1 MLKSYFLTAF
11 RNIKRQK
18 LYSAI
23 IILGL
28 AVGMTGFALFA
39 LTAGVKLTADKFHS
53 NADRIYTVVQVALA
67 ENKDEQHSTFL
78 PAPLLSSLQSEFP
91 EIGEAV
97 RILPAQRL
105 ILRRGKDSFY
115 ENGALFVDPNFL
127 EFFTFDLAA
136 GNPQTALSDP
146 NSMVIS
152 EAVALKYFGDDDP
165 VGKVLTL
172 GNAVDV
178 TVTGVLKNIPRTSS
192 LRFNILLSMET
203 SKALFDILDDWDVSR
218 HTGFW
223 RFPKGMKIKN
233 LEGRFPSLIGKYF
246 SDPEKTPQR
255 MYLFPFLDVRL
266 KGGHIASPMAS
277 SNMAGVFIIF
287 FLGVL
292 LLFIV
297 SINFINLSTTRYM
310 HRLREIGLRKVI
322 GAHRSQLIKQFLGE
336 STLLAFLA
344 LPISIILYELVHPI
358 FAAYVGSGSDVSNS
372 IFHYPFLLKY
382 LLIAV
387 VVTGFFSGIYPAFF
401 VSSFRPVQ
409 VLKGSLQ
416 QGRKKR
422 RGGKAMIVFQFS
434 ISILL
439 IILAGTVKDQFKV
452 LLNAD
457 LGFSR
462 DQVAVIQISDE
473 VRSKRQ
479 VLQTEIERHPE
490 VLTMSASA
498 SIPVVW
504 ESPHLVRLADAGKDE
519 AKTMQVYGVDH
530 NFVEALEMKMINGR
544 SFSEEL
550 DDKNSLIVSETAA
563 KRLDLDSPVGE
574 HLMIGEQSGVVV
586 GVVRDF
592 LFADIGFGIPP
603 AVLYLEEEN
612 LNYML
617 IKFSSK
623 DGFPVIRDALK
634 EQWLIHA
641 PNLPFD
647 CDTLENHFG
656 KFFDLLSRL
665 AGFLNVI
672 GILGVFF
679 SCLGLLGL
687 ASFMVERRTKEIGI
701 RKILGASFFQINWS
715 FGREFILLVTIAN
728 VIAAVLVYVGWNRVL
743 QTGLLFFEKISVWTY
758 GFAVFISLFMALA
771 AVTSQV
777 WKSAR
782 ANPVNSLRQE

>member
-1 MLKSYFLTAF
+1 MLKSYVLTAL
-11 RNIKRQK
+11 RNIQRQK
-18 LYSAI
+18 LYSLI
-23 IILGL
+23 IISGL

-39 LTAGVKLTADKFHS
+39 LSAGAKLRADKFHRD
-53 NADRIYTVVQVALA
+53 ADRIFTVVQVALA
-67 ENKDEQHSTFL
+67 ENKDERHSAFL
-78 PAPLLSSLQSEFP
+78 SAPLLSTLQSEFP
-91 EIGEAV
+91 EVEDAV
-97 RILPAQRL
+97 RICPAQRL
-105 ILRRGKDSFY
+105 ILRKGKDSFY
-115 ENGALFVDPNFL
+115 ENRALFVDPKFL

-136 GNPQTALSDP
+136 GNPRTALSDP
-146 NSMVIS
+146 YSMVIS
-152 EAVALKYFGDDDP
+152 EAVALKYFGGDDP

-178 TVTGVLKNIPRTSS
+178 TVTGVLKNLSRTSS

-203 SKALFDILDDWDVSR
+203 IESLSDVLDDWEVSR

-223 RFPKGMKIKN
+223 KLPKGTKTKL
-233 LEGRFPSLIGKYF
+233 LEERFPSLIGRYF

-255 MYLFPFLDVRL
+255 MYLFPFLNFRL
-266 KGGHIASPMAS
+266 KGGHIASPVAS
-277 SNMAGVFIIF
+277 SNMSGVFIVS

-322 GAHRSQLIKQFLGE
+322 GAKRSQLIKQFLGE
-336 STLLAFLA
+336 SILLAFLA
-344 LPISIILYELVHPI
+344 LPLAIILYEIAHPI
-358 FAAYVGSGSDVSNS
+358 FTAYLGFGADVSNS

-387 VVTGFFSGIYPAFF
+387 ILTGFFSGIYPAFF
-401 VSSFRPVQ
+401 VSAFRPSQ
-409 VLKGSLQ
+409 ILKGSLQ

-422 RGGKAMIVFQFS
+422 RGSKAMIVFQFA

-457 LGFSR
+457 LGYSR
-462 DQVAVIQISDE
+462 DRVAVVQISDE
-473 VRSKRQ
+473 VRSKRR
-479 VLQTEIERHPE
+479 VIQTEIERHPG
-490 VLTMSASA
+490 VQSVSASA

-504 ESPHLVRLADAGKDE
+504 ESPIQVRSTDASKSE
-519 AKTMQVYGVDH
+519 ALSMQAYGVDY
-530 NFVEALEMKMINGR
+530 NFVETLEMKMISGR
-544 SFSEEL
+544 SFSREWDE
-550 DDKNSLIVSETAA
+550 KNSLIISETAA
-563 KRLDLDSPVGE
+563 KRLDLDNPVGE
-574 HLMIGEQSGVVV
+574 QLMIGEQSGVVV

-603 AVLYLEEEN
+603 AVLYLDEDN
-612 LNYML
+612 LSYML
-617 IKFSSK
+617 IKYASK
-623 DGFPVIRDALK
+623 EGFPTIQAALK
-634 EQWLIHA
+634 HQWLLHA

-647 CDTLENHFG
+647 CDTLANHFG
-656 KFFDLLSRL
+656 RFFDLLSSL
-665 AGFLNVI
+665 AGFLNI
-672 GILGVFF
+672 LGILGVFF

-687 ASFMVERRTKEIGI
+687 ASFMVERRAKEIGI
-701 RKILGASFFQINWS
+701 RKILGASFVQINWS
-715 FGREFILLVTIAN
+715 FGREFIILVAVAN
-728 VIAAVLVYVGWNRVL
+728 GIAAVLVYVGWNRVL
-743 QTGLLFFEKISVWTY
+743 QTGLLFLEKISVWTY
-758 GFAVFISLFMALA
+758 GFAVVISLFMALA

>member
-1 MLKSYFLTAF
+1 M
-11 RNIKRQK
+11 
-18 LYSAI
+18 
-23 IILGL
+23 GL

-39 LTAGVKLTADKFHS
+39 HAAGVKLTADKFHRD
-53 NADRIYTVVQVALA
+53 ADRIYAVVQVALA
-67 ENKDEQHSTFL
+67 ENKDEQHSTYL
-78 PAPLLSSLQSEFP
+78 SAPLLSSLQAEFP
-91 EIGEAV
+91 EIREAV
-97 RILPAQRL
+97 RICPAQRL
-105 ILRRGKDSFY
+105 ILRKDKDSFY
-115 ENGALFVDPNFL
+115 ENRALFVDPNFL
-127 EFFTFDLAA
+127 QFFSFGLLA
-136 GNPQTALSDP
+136 GNPQTALSNP

-165 VGKVLTL
+165 VGQVLTL
-172 GNAVDV
+172 GNTVDV

-203 SKALFDILDDWDVSR
+203 SKALYDILDDWDISR

-223 RFPKGMKIKN
+223 RFPKGTKIKN
-233 LEGRFPSLIGKYF
+233 LEERFSSLIGRYF

-255 MYLFPFLDVRL
+255 MYLFPFLDFRL
-266 KGGHIASPMAS
+266 KGGHIVSPVAS
-277 SNMAGVFIIF
+277 SNMAGVFIVF
-287 FLGVL
+287 FLGIL

-322 GAHRSQLIKQFLGE
+322 GANRFKLIKQFLGE

-358 FAAYVGSGSDVSNS
+358 FTAYVGGVSDVSNS

-387 VVTGFFSGIYPAFF
+387 LITGFFSGVYPAFF

-422 RGGKAMIVFQFS
+422 LGSKAMIVFQFA

-439 IILAGTVKDQFKV
+439 IIIAGTVKGQFKL

-457 LGFSR
+457 MGYSR
-462 DQVAVIQISDE
+462 ERVAVIQISDE

-479 VLQTEIERHPE
+479 VIQNEIERHPE
-490 VLTMSASA
+490 VISVSASG
-498 SIPVVW
+498 SIPIVW
-504 ESPHLVRLADAGKDE
+504 ESPLPVRPVDAGKDE
-519 AKTMQVYGVDH
+519 AMTMQAYGVDY
-530 NFVEALEMKMINGR
+530 NFVETLEMKMTNGR
-544 SFSEEL
+544 SFSKEL
-550 DDKNSLIVSETAA
+550 GDKNSLLISETAA
-563 KRLDLDSPVGE
+563 KRLKMDNPVGE
-574 HLMIGEQSGVVV
+574 HLAVGEHSGVVV
-586 GVVRDF
+586 GVVQDF

-603 AVLYLEEEN
+603 AVLYLEEN
-612 LNYML
+612 NMKYML

-623 DGFPVIRDALK
+623 DGFPEIREVLK
-634 EQWLIHA
+634 EQWLLHA

-656 KFFDLLSRL
+656 RFFDLLSRL
-665 AGFLNVI
+665 AGFLNII

-687 ASFMVERRTKEIGI
+687 ASFMVERRAKEIGV
-701 RKILGASFFQINWS
+701 RKILGASFFQINWA
-715 FGREFILLVTIAN
+715 FGREFIILVTIAN
-728 VIAAVLVYVGWNRVL
+728 AIAAVLVYVGWNRIL

-758 GFAVFISLFMALA
+758 GFAIFISLFMALI